1 MAMDERAS
9 EAAAVGARLGTDL
22 SDAVVL
28 FHEALGSLMGLS
40 AADHKALGI
49 VRREGPMSAR
59 ELAQRTGLTAGA
71 VTGLVDRL
79 VAAGLAQ
86 RTPDPGDRR
95 RVVIE
100 ATQPADAAVSEAIGR
115 MVAGMAEVTSHFTTE
130 QLLVVADW
138 VERTTAVLREQAQA
152 ISHRSPT

>member
-1 MAMDERAS
+1 MAMDERAP
-9 EAAAVGARLGTDL
+9 EAAEAGARLGRDL

-59 ELAQRTGLTAGA
+59 ELAERTGLTAGA

-79 VAAGLAQ
+79 VAAGLAR
-86 RTPDPGDRR
+86 RTPDPADRR

-100 ATQPADAAVSEAIGR
+100 ATVPADAAVSEAVGR
-115 MVAGMAEVTSHFTTE
+115 MVAGMAEVNSHFTPE
-130 QLLVVADW
+130 QLRVVAEW
-138 VERTTAVLREQAQA
+138 VERTTAVLREQAHA
-152 ISHRSPT
+152 ISHGSPA